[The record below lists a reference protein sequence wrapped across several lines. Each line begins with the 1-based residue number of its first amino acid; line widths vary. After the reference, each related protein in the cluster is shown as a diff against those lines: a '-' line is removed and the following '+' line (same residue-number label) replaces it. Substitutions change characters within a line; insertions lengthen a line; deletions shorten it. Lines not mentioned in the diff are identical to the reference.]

1 MTALTEAL
9 VAAQA
14 EMPHLT
20 RDATADAD
28 KFSYKYLTLEKLLA
42 ETVPVL
48 NRHGLALIQ
57 YPTKFWTD
65 DGRLFYALE
74 TELRHVSGD
83 KIDTTFPLACSIT
96 DSAQKV
102 GSALTY
108 ARRYSLLSML
118 GLSADEDDDG
128 KQAEPKAEPKKPP
141 ASERP
146 VSSGTGKQIGLNV
159 KLLQDAFPEHPG
171 EGRTWTDMAK
181 AWLRDKYQ
189 KESVG
194 DLTEAQAV
202 ALNDWLEDKYRE
214 AQRDEQI
221 PFDGGPEQGSEEGV

>member
-20 RDATADAD
+20 RDATAEVQT
-28 KFSYKYLTLEKLLA
+28 KTGGKYSYAYMTLEKLLA

-48 NRHGLALIQ
+48 NKHGLALVQ
-57 YPTKFWTD
+57 YPCVE
-65 DGRLFYALE
+65 DGRHALK
-74 TELRHVSGD
+74 TEIRHVSGD
-83 KIDTTFPLACSIT
+83 AVWTIVYLPVELDAP
-96 DSAQKV
+96 AQIV

-108 ARRYSLLSML
+108 FRRYSLTAML

-128 KQAEPKAEPKKPP
+128 KQAEPAKAEAKPSAAKKNISP
-141 ASERP
+141 
-146 VSSGTGKQIGLNV
+146 GMGKQIGLNI
-159 KLLQDAFPEHPG
+159 KLLQGAFPEHPG
-171 EGRTWTDMAK
+171 EGRTWVDVAK
-181 AWLRDKYQ
+181 AWTRDRFD
-189 KESVG
+189 KESVL
-194 DLTEAQAV
+194 DLTEAEGV

-221 PFDGGPEQGSEEGV
+221 PFDGGPEADAESV

>member
-20 RDATADAD
+20 RDATAEGGQ
-28 KFSYKYLTLEKLLA
+28 FSYKYLTLEKLLA

-57 YPTKFWTD
+57 YPTMI
-65 DGRLFYALE
+65 GEAGLLGYALK

-83 KIDTTFPLACSIT
+83 GVDTTFPLACGIG

-128 KQAEPKAEPKKPP
+128 KAAQPAKAEPKPP
-141 ASERP
+141 ATERP
-146 VSSGTGKQIGLNV
+146 VSSGTAKQIGLNLQ
-159 KLLQDAFPEHPG
+159 LLDKAFPNYI
-171 EGRTWTDMAK
+171 EGNTWEELAK
-181 AWLRDKYQ
+181 AWIRDRYVKS
-189 KESVG
+189 SVG
-194 DLTEAQAV
+194 DLTEAEAV
-202 ALNDWLEDKYRE
+202 ALNDWLEGKFRE
-214 AQRDEQI
+214 AQQADDVPFGEEQA
-221 PFDGGPEQGSEEGV
+221 DGDPQT